1 LSEEK
6 VMILH
11 VPMICRWLTGSNPP
25 TGFSMLF
32 DGDKVDLETTPEDL
46 DLEEG
51 EKIDVSW
58 KALA

>member
-1 LSEEK
+1 
-6 VMILH
+6 MILH